1 MRPAASAYDRGKI
14 TRAAHRQLAEA
25 AAASAASAA
34 SADDPGG
41 PA

>member
-25 AAASAASAA
+25 AAASAASA
-34 SADDPGG
+34 DDPGG